1 MATHGDYISVVF
13 DLGSQNTKAGF
24 AGESFPRCMIP
35 TTLGRLRRRGLSDGF
50 PDVTFGD
57 EAIKMRG
64 VSHLNW
70 PVDEGFIK
78 DWDEVEKLWHHIF
91 YRKLHVPPEEARV
104 MYVTHPLASKR
115 YKEKITEI
123 MFECFMV
130 RNIYLGPSPALVLH
144 ASGRT
149 SGIVWEN
156 GYSCSYIAP
165 VFEGFPLKNATITSQ
180 INGKTLTDCL
190 QKLMIK
196 VGYCFTTPMEK
207 ELLESIKVQL
217 CYVAREYGEEV
228 VSYSAS
234 EKNKIKFDLPDGQH
248 VLIGE
253 ERFKCPE
260 LLFQPHLLKLQCPS
274 IVDDICTSIKKCDL
288 EYKPLFYNNIVL
300 SGGSTLFKGLSDR
313 LALELNK
320 QVKDLPG
327 VETNVDAMSSRHLA
341 AWAGGSILASMDSLN
356 GFWMTK
362 EEYEDDGAD
371 RIHCKFF

>member
-1 MATHGDYISVVF
+1 MATHENCVSVVF

-35 TTLGRLRRRGLSDGF
+35 TTLGRFRRSGLSDGF
-50 PDVTFGD
+50 PDVTLGE

-64 VSHLNW
+64 VNHLDW
-70 PVDEGFIK
+70 PVDKGFIK
-78 DWDEVEKLWHHIF
+78 DWDDVEKLWHHIF

-104 MYVTHPLASKR
+104 MYVIHPLTSKR
-115 YKEKITEI
+115 DKEKITEI
-123 MFECFMV
+123 MFESFMV
-130 RNIYLGPSPALVLH
+130 RNIYLGLSPALVLH

-149 SGIVWEN
+149 SGVVWEN
-156 GYSCSYIAP
+156 GYSCSYVAP
-165 VFEGFPLKNATITSQ
+165 VFEGFPIKNATITSQ
-180 INGKTLTDCL
+180 INGKTLTECL
-190 QKLMIK
+190 QNLMNK
-196 VGYCFTTPMEK
+196 VGYSFTTPTEI
-207 ELLESIKVQL
+207 ELLESIKAQL
-217 CYVAREYGEEV
+217 CYVAREYDEEV
-228 VSYSAS
+228 VS
-234 EKNKIKFDLPDGQH
+234 ENNKIKFDLPDGQH

-288 EYKPLFYNNIVL
+288 EYKSLFYNNIVL
-300 SGGSTLFKGLSDR
+300 SGGSSLLKGLSDR
-313 LALELNK
+313 LTIELNK
-320 QVKDLPG
+320 QVKDLPD

-362 EEYEDDGAD
+362 DEYEDDGAD
-371 RIHCKFF
+371 RVHCKFF